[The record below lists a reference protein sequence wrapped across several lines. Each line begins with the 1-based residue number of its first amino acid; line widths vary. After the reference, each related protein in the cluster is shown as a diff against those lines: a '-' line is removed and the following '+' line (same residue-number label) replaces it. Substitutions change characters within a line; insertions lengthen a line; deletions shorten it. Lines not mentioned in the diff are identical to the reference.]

1 MIEIAKDNLCVNQL
15 IANKKEIIMVE
26 GDMIVPD
33 SKPDI
38 LNTICTSGVVCV
50 YKKEVQEEKVRID
63 GNVNTYV
70 MYLPDGTE
78 EGVRG
83 LNTSLDFS
91 ESIAVP
97 NCHPGQQLMLTT
109 KVKSIECKVINGRK
123 IGIKATLEL
132 GIQIFEQEEVEIVG
146 DVPADQGIQVCKED
160 MKVNSLVG
168 TGETKIYAKDTVPI
182 EAIDQLAEILK
193 ANVTLLNQDIK
204 VSYNKVLTKSE
215 LAIKMMYL
223 TEDNR
228 IKTVDYTIPAVGFV
242 DIPNVTEENVC
253 EVNYEIKNAIIKPN
267 AQEEHSIYVEI
278 ELEVTCYVYEEK
290 QINLIQDL
298 YSPTQKLSMTKKQV
312 VTMSGK
318 QTRTETKLVQEKVNL
333 SDMEGKNLL
342 DVDVTPIM
350 LKEDKIHS
358 KILYEGELQI
368 QFLMIDGRNQITKQE
383 AKIPFDYVIED
394 LQNGETLNTNQQ
406 IEVSSQDFIV
416 QNAGDV
422 DCRVG
427 MAVRTDMS
435 RMANMNLIDQIED
448 EGEREEQDYSVMIY
462 LVKEGD
468 TLWKIAKR
476 FGSTVDD
483 IARTN
488 GIENVNQ
495 ISPGQKLYI
504 PRFVKMPVSHYG

>member
-15 IANKKEIIMVE
+15 IANKKEVIIVE

-91 ESIAVP
+91 ETIAVP
-97 NCHPGQQLMLTT
+97 NCHSGQQFMLRT

-123 IGIKATLEL
+123 IGIKATLEFD
-132 GIQIFEQEEVEIVG
+132 IQIFEQEEVEIIG
-146 DVPADQGIQVCKED
+146 DVPTDNGIQIRKED
-160 MKVNSLVG
+160 IKVNSLVG
-168 TGETKIYAKDTVPI
+168 TGSTKIYAKDTVPI

-193 ANVTLLNQDIK
+193 TNVTLMNQDIK

-215 LAIKMMYL
+215 LAVKMMYL

-228 IKTVDYTIPAVGFV
+228 IKTITYTIPAVGFV

-253 EVNYEIKNAIIKPN
+253 EVGYEIKNAIIKPN

-278 ELEVTCYVYEEK
+278 ELEVVCYVYEEK
-290 QINLIQDL
+290 QISLIQDL
-298 YSPTQKLSMTKKQV
+298 YSPTEKLSMTQKQV

-318 QTRTETKLVQEKVNL
+318 QTRTETKQIQEKVNL
-333 SDMEGKNLL
+333 SDMEGKSIL
-342 DVDVTPIM
+342 DVDVSPVM

-358 KILYEGELQI
+358 KILYEGELQL
-368 QFLMIDGRNQITKQE
+368 QFLMMDSRNQITKQE
-383 AKIPFDYVIED
+383 AKIPFDYVLED
-394 LQNGETLNTNQQ
+394 LQNGETLTTNEQ
-406 IEVSSQDFIV
+406 IELASQDFIL
-416 QNAGDV
+416 QDGGDV
-422 DCRVG
+422 DCRIA
-427 MAVRTDMS
+427 MAIHTDMS

-468 TLWKIAKR
+468 TLWNIAKR
-476 FGSTVDD
+476 FGSTVED

-488 GIENVNQ
+488 GIENENL
-495 ISPGQKLYI
+495 ITPGQKLYI